1 MNIFI
6 KKFFMIILYG
16 CSGTG
21 DELYLDV
28 NITQIIN
35 NNRLYLPKVEHV
47 TNKTDK
53 LVTLL
58 LMGSLM

>member
-1 MNIFI
+1 
-6 KKFFMIILYG
+6 MIILYG

-35 NNRLYLPKVEHV
+35 NNQLYLPRLEHV

-53 LVTLL
+53 LVALL
-58 LMGSLM
+58 LMDRSI

>member
-1 MNIFI
+1 
-6 KKFFMIILYG
+6 MIILYG
-16 CSGTG
+16 CNGTCR
-21 DELYLDV
+21 ELYRNI

-35 NNRLYLPKVEHV
+35 NNQLYLPKVEHV

-58 LMGSLM
+58 LMDRLM

>member
-1 MNIFI
+1 
-6 KKFFMIILYG
+6 MIIRYG

-21 DELYLDV
+21 DELYRDV
-28 NITQIIN
+28 NIPQIIN
-35 NNRLYLPKVEHV
+35 NNQLYLPKVEHV

-58 LMGSLM
+58 LMDRLM

>member
-1 MNIFI
+1 
-6 KKFFMIILYG
+6 MITIYG

-21 DELYLDV
+21 DELYRNI

-35 NNRLYLPKVEHV
+35 NNQLYLPRVEHV

-53 LVTLL
+53 LVALL
-58 LMGSLM
+58 LMDRSI